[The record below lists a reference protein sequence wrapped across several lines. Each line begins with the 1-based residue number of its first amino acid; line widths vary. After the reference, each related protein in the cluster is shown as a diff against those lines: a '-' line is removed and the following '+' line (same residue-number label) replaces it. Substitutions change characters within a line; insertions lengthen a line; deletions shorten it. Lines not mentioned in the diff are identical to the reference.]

1 MCRIRK
7 LGTTGVPSILMKS
20 DRWKKI
26 EWIYHAALERK
37 ADERAAFLDETCHD
51 AQLRREVESLLG
63 YETKAEGFIEEP
75 ALDVVAEG
83 MGRHSAQPMIGRRVG
98 VYEITS
104 LIGKGGMGEV
114 YQARDTRLDRDV
126 AIKTLPAVFSSD
138 PQLLARFE
146 REAKILASLNH
157 PNIAVVHGLEESD
170 GDRFLIQELIDGATL
185 ADRLRR
191 GSIPVEEAFRFAIQI
206 AEALEASHAKGIV
219 HRDLKPANI
228 QITSENRVK
237 VLDFG
242 LAKAIHTKEG
252 AALSTLTADPE
263 RKLLGTPA
271 YMSPEQA
278 RGREVDRRTD
288 VWAFG
293 CVLFEML
300 AGRMAF
306 RGETLSDTIVQVLE
320 HEPDLEALPA
330 STTPKIQDLLRK
342 CLRKDINRR
351 LRDIGD
357 ARLEIADSMTAAAPP
372 EQRDVNVPASRH
384 VLIAIGFLGLAA
396 VALLVALS
404 LEFFEAEGPPRLEG
418 IRRLTSLPGNETQ
431 PVWSPDTQFVAF
443 VSAMSGNR
451 DIWIKPVSSGDPIR
465 VTQHPADDY
474 DPDWS
479 PDGKTIVFHSDRP
492 NGGLYTIPA
501 FRGQARR
508 IVDFGYRPRWSPD
521 GQRILFQSRQG
532 GAVTNEVYAVTYPF
546 DAPPQKL
553 LAYEEG
559 GEAYLLAD
567 WSPDGRH
574 LAYNHL
580 NSGGPGLAISSL
592 DDTGA
597 LWFLEHNGPRI
608 TGSAPVWTSDGK
620 GIVFARGGS
629 LLHVPLDDRY
639 RVASEPSRL
648 TTGPGDSSPR
658 LSRDG
663 KRLAYTIASGRYDI
677 WKVELDPDSGQL
689 TGDAIPVVT
698 NPSNDMF
705 PALLPDNRHLLF
717 VSDRANAGHLYVS
730 DLDGLD
736 VRLVD
741 DSREWRR
748 ALSVSPDSRWIALLN
763 AELETYL
770 LPFDPVTL
778 QALGPAQSLGL
789 VQTIA
794 GNWSPDGKYLLYTGS
809 DVLTTGGIDALDLTA
824 DQPRKVF
831 WPFEPEF
838 VDQYPTKSH
847 QYFSPDGQWIVF
859 GASKDRSNPSIFVV
873 KPGSN
878 DPQFIWQGAAF
889 SRWDPAMRRIYMWS
903 ERPDETQGKLGF
915 VAFDAVTGQPLSD
928 FQLVDLKPDP
938 RPGSSTAF
946 SVSRDGRWL
955 FFYSEAVEGD
965 IYVGDLVPSN

>member
-1 MCRIRK
+1 M
-7 LGTTGVPSILMKS
+7 
-20 DRWKKI
+20 
-26 EWIYHAALERK
+26 
-37 ADERAAFLDETCHD
+37 
-51 AQLRREVESLLG
+51 
-63 YETKAEGFIEEP
+63 
-75 ALDVVAEG
+75 
-83 MGRHSAQPMIGRRVG
+83 
-98 VYEITS
+98 
-104 LIGKGGMGEV
+104 
-114 YQARDTRLDRDV
+114 
-126 AIKTLPAVFSSD
+126 
-138 PQLLARFE
+138 
-146 REAKILASLNH
+146 
-157 PNIAVVHGLEESD
+157 
-170 GDRFLIQELIDGATL
+170 
-185 ADRLRR
+185 
-191 GSIPVEEAFRFAIQI
+191 
-206 AEALEASHAKGIV
+206 
-219 HRDLKPANI
+219 
-228 QITSENRVK
+228 
-237 VLDFG
+237 
-242 LAKAIHTKEG
+242 
-252 AALSTLTADPE
+252 
-263 RKLLGTPA
+263 GTPA

-278 RGREVDRRTD
+278 RGKPVDRQTD

-306 RGETLSDTIVQVLE
+306 RGETLSDTIAQVLDRD
-320 HEPDLEALPA
+320 PDWETLPA
-330 STTPKIQDLLRK
+330 TTPPKIQDLLRK

-357 ARLEIADSMTAAAPP
+357 ARLEIADALMPATTPRR
-372 EQRDVNVPASRH
+372 RDVSVPASSR
-384 VLIAIGFLGLAA
+384 VLVKIGFVGLAA
-396 VALLVALS
+396 VALVALS
-404 LEFFEAEGPPRLEG
+404 LVFFDAEGPLRLEN
-418 IRRLTSLPGNETQ
+418 IQRLTSLPGNEAQ

-451 DIWIKPVSSGDPIR
+451 DIWIKPVGGGDLIP

-479 PDGKTIVFHSDRP
+479 PDGRTIVFHSDRP

-501 FRGQARR
+501 FGGEARR
-508 IVDFGYRPRWSPD
+508 IVDFGWRPRWSPD
-521 GQRILFQSRQG
+521 GQRVLFQLRQG
-532 GAVTNEVYAVTYPF
+532 GAVTNEVYSVSYPP
-546 DAPPQKL
+546 DAAPQKL
-553 LAYEEG
+553 LAYKDGEES
-559 GEAYLLAD
+559 YLLAD

-574 LAYNHL
+574 LAYNTPL
-580 NSGGPGLAISSL
+580 IPGGPGLAISPL

-597 LWFLEHNGPRI
+597 LWFLEHNGQRI
-608 TGSAPVWTSDGK
+608 TGGAPVWTNDGK

-717 VSDRANAGHLYVS
+717 VSDRANARHLYVS
-730 DLDGLD
+730 DLDGRD

-741 DSREWRR
+741 DSREWNR
-748 ALSVSPDSRWIALLN
+748 ALSVSPDSRWIALLS
-763 AELETYL
+763 ELETYL

-778 QALGPAQSLGL
+778 QALGPAKSLGL

-794 GNWSPDGKYLLYTGS
+794 GNWSPDGQYLLYTS
-809 DVLTTGGIDALDLTA
+809 NDVLTTGGIDGLDLT
-824 DQPRKVF
+824 DEQPRKVF

-847 QYFSPDGQWIVF
+847 QYFSPDGKWIVF

-873 KPGSN
+873 EPGSN
-878 DPQFIWQGAAF
+878 EPQFIWQGAAF
-889 SRWDPAMRRIYMWS
+889 AKWGPTMRRIYMWS

-915 VAFDAVTGQPLSD
+915 VAFDPETGQPLSD
-928 FQLVDLKPDP
+928 FQPVDLKPDP

-946 SVSRDGRWL
+946 SVTSDGRWL